1 MRNLMGRRTGLR
13 LGGGAVKAAV
23 AVTALMLG
31 ITACGS
37 GDGSS
42 ASAGDDPSTSSS
54 SSSSDPGESGVTGE
68 QAQAMA
74 NLAFG
79 TTDISLDSLDPTV
92 QDALRH
98 AAMELTA
105 EQLDKAFE
113 CWQNTTCE
121 IGDGDVTLGIADG
134 FGGNLWRKT
143 AKMEIILQALTY
155 PEIGKIIFT
164 DANADLP
171 TFLSNVRSLSSQ
183 GAKAIVSYNDFG
195 AAALPAFKAAQAA
208 GAYVSTYV
216 GPTPDA
222 PTDALSNQITGD
234 VCAMG
239 TEMGK
244 VATEDL
250 GLTGELAILNGTPGN
265 PQGAAWNKCL
275 EDELPPGTSIGKSVD
290 TNWTL
295 SGAFDAGSALV
306 SSGTDYG
313 AIFYDYADPIP
324 QVVEAYTKAGKK
336 IPAIITWT
344 SNNGM
349 AKVWEQRLGTPDE
362 FPLYHTSALT
372 WESRASVTAA
382 MTELDGGSVEGTIIV
397 PRPFVKAEKGYY
409 LSDRPDDYPGPSA
422 LIPDELMTRMLNA
435 G

>member
-1 MRNLMGRRTGLR
+1 MGNLMRRRGGLGRRRRSALVAGI
-13 LGGGAVKAAV
+13 AA
-23 AVTALMLG
+23 MLLVV
-31 ITACGS
+31 TACGS
-37 GDGSS
+37 DDSDGDGGGSGGSGSDSS
-42 ASAGDDPSTSSS
+42 ALDGITD
-54 SSSSDPGESGVTGE
+54 E
-68 QAQAMA
+68 QGQEMA

-79 TTDISLDSLDPTV
+79 TTDVSLDSLDPVV
-92 QDALRH
+92 QEALKR
-98 AAMELTA
+98 AAIELTP
-105 EQLDKAFE
+105 EQKDKAFE
-113 CWQNTTCE
+113 CWKATTCE
-121 IGDGDVTLGIADG
+121 VGDGDITLGIADG
-134 FGGNLWRKT
+134 FGGNLWRKV
-143 AKMEIILQALTY
+143 AKMEIILQAMTY

-195 AAALPAFKAAQAA
+195 SAALPAFQAAQAA
-208 GAYVSTYV
+208 GAKVSTYV

-222 PTDALSNQITGD
+222 PPDSLSNQVTGD

-239 TEMGK
+239 EEMGK

-275 EDELPPGTSIGKSVD
+275 IDTLPEGTSIGQSVD
-290 TNWTL
+290 TDWTL
-295 SGAFDAGSALV
+295 AGAFDAGSALV

-324 QVVEAYTKAGKK
+324 QVVEAYRKGGKQV
-336 IPAIITWT
+336 PAIITWT

-349 AKVWEQRLGTPDE
+349 AKVWEEDLGTPQE
-362 FPLYHTSALT
+362 WPLYHTSALT
-372 WESRASVTAA
+372 WESRASLTAV
-382 MTELDGGSVEGTIIV
+382 MTQLLDGTDVEPVIVV

-409 LSDRPDDYPGPSA
+409 LADRPDDYPGPSA
-422 LIPDELMTRMLNA
+422 LVPDDVMTRMLSE

>member
-1 MRNLMGRRTGLR
+1 MGNLMRRSGGSRRGRRAAL
-13 LGGGAVKAAV
+13 AVGTAA
-23 AVTALMLG
+23 LLLG
-31 ITACGS
+31 IAACGS
-37 GDGSS
+37 DSDS
-42 ASAGDDPSTSSS
+42 GDDTGGNGSADTSAL
-54 SSSSDPGESGVTGE
+54 DAITDD
-68 QAQAMA
+68 QAQEMA

-79 TTDISLDSLDPTV
+79 TTDVALDSLDPVV
-92 QDALRH
+92 QEALKRS
-98 AAMELTA
+98 AIELTD
-105 EQLDKAFE
+105 EQKDTAFE
-113 CWQNTTCE
+113 CWENTTCE
-121 IGDGDVTLGIADG
+121 VGDGKITLGIADG
-134 FGGNLWRKT
+134 FGGNLWRKV
-143 AKMEIILQALTY
+143 AKMEIILQAMTY

-183 GAKAIVSYNDFG
+183 GATAIVSYNDFG

-208 GAYVSTYV
+208 GAKVSTYV

-222 PTDALSNQITGD
+222 PADSLSNQVTGD

-239 TEMGK
+239 EEMGK
-244 VATEDL
+244 VATDDL

-275 EDELPPGTSIGKSVD
+275 IDSLPDGTTIGQSVD
-290 TNWTL
+290 TDWTL
-295 SGAFDAGSALV
+295 AGAFDAGSALV

-324 QVVEAYTKAGKK
+324 QVVEAYAKGGKK

-349 AKVWEQRLGTPDE
+349 ARVWEERLGTPDE
-362 FPLYHTSALT
+362 FALYHTSALT
-372 WESRASVTAA
+372 WESRASLTAV
-382 MTELDGGSVEGTIIV
+382 MTQLLTGEDVEPVMTV

-422 LIPDELMTRMLNA
+422 LVPDDVMTRMLA

>member
-1 MRNLMGRRTGLR
+1 MLKLERRPDGHQR
-13 LGGGAVKAAV
+13 GHMVFAAV
-23 AVTALMLG
+23 LTTLALALA
-31 ITACGS
+31 ACGS
-37 GDGSS
+37 GGSDGGAAANDSVV
-42 ASAGDDPSTSSS
+42 DLDTI
-54 SSSSDPGESGVTGE
+54 SDE
-68 QAQAMA
+68 QAQEMA
-74 NLAFG
+74 DRAFG
-79 TTDISLDSLDPTV
+79 TTDVAIGSLDSTV
-92 QDALRH
+92 QEALRR
-98 AAMELTA
+98 AAIELSP

-113 CWQNTTCE
+113 CWENTTCE
-121 IGDGDVTLGIADG
+121 VGDGETTLGIADG

-183 GAKAIVSYNDFG
+183 GATAIVAYNDFG
-195 AAALPAFKAAQAA
+195 SAALPAFKAAQAA
-208 GAYVSTYV
+208 GAKISTYV

-222 PTDALSNQITGD
+222 PVDSLTNQITGD

-239 TEMGK
+239 EEMAT

-265 PQGAAWNKCL
+265 PQGAEWNRCL
-275 EDELPPGTSIGKSVD
+275 IDTLPEDTTIGQSVD
-290 TNWTL
+290 TDWTPA
-295 SGAFDAGSALV
+295 GAYDAASALV

-324 QVVEAYTKAGKK
+324 QVVEAYSKAGKK

-349 AKVWEQRLGTPDE
+349 AKAWEKRLGTPDE
-362 FPLYHTSALT
+362 FALYHTSALT
-372 WESRASVTAA
+372 WESRASLTAVMRA
-382 MTELDGGSVEGTIIV
+382 LAGEEVEPEVIV
-397 PRPFVKAEKGYY
+397 PRPFVKAEEGYY

-422 LIPDELMTRMLNA
+422 LVPDDLMTRMLSA
-435 G
+435 D